1 MSSDHSDVAKA
12 QLRAELNAA
21 RAERARGL
29 TVDERIDAASQLAA
43 AVLAEP
49 LVTAALGRGQTVASY
64 LPLSS
69 EPDTTELNAAL
80 LERGIRV
87 LVPKCVKDDNGEPTL
102 AWIEL
107 TAGISESHVL
117 TNDERGIPVPDGTQV
132 GVGLKGLVNNDC
144 SLIFVPALA
153 ATRSGDRMGK
163 GAGYYDRL
171 LSKTDDF
178 DTQPLTAAIVFANEL
193 LDSLPTEAHDAPVD
207 VVITV

>member
-1 MSSDHSDVAKA
+1 MSSDYSDVTKA

-21 RAERARGL
+21 RAERSRGL
-29 TVDERIDAASQLAA
+29 TTDERINAASQVAA

-49 LVTAALGRGQTVASY
+49 LVTAALERGQTVASY

-87 LVPKCVKDDNGEPTL
+87 LVPKCVKNDKGEPTL

-117 TNDERGIPVPDGTQV
+117 ANDERGIPVPDGAQI
-132 GVGLKGLVNNDC
+132 GVGLKGLVDNDC

-171 LSKTDDF
+171 LDKADELHAKLRT
-178 DTQPLTAAIVFANEL
+178 TAIVFASEL
-193 LDSLPTEAHDAPVD
+193 LDSLPTEAHDVTVD
-207 VVITV
+207 AVVAV